1 MSARTINLPRDPSAF
16 WRAFIAA
23 QRRLDK
29 VDLQLDYMCACWN
42 PGLKEA
48 LAKAVKRQK
57 RARIIFEALEQERV
71 RRVAS
76 AKKRGGD
83 ALARFGGPR
92 AVTRRRQ
99 YARQNFR
106 PIVDGYVVVGKHS
119 NGTPIVEV
127 VS

>member
-1 MSARTINLPRDPSAF
+1 MSVNRVNLPRDPAAF
-16 WRAFIAA
+16 WRAFTAA

-29 VDLQLDYMCACWN
+29 VNRQLDYMCACWN
-42 PGLKEA
+42 PELKEA
-48 LAKAVKRQK
+48 IAKAIKRQK
-57 RARIIFEALEQERV
+57 RARIVFEAFEQERV

-83 ALARFGGPR
+83 ALARFGSPR

-127 VS
+127 VP